1 MHAPLIQISYIII
14 PWVVVLLLYVFV
26 QVRSAYLRC
35 LENYLTTSFFGA
47 TRAARPGAE
56 AGDLGIFT
64 GAVMSTVASAA
75 YET

>member
-1 MHAPLIQISYIII
+1 M
-14 PWVVVLLLYVFV
+14 FV

-75 YET
+75 YEPSSLMWTPLYCWAKKMFPN